1 MTKEDVFSLIIYI
14 GMLGIALA
22 VGFLVVM
29 PAFNNGFLFDDS
41 GARIGFLLGAI
52 IVAILFNAILL
63 EGGHL
68 IGSKLGGYTILSFNL
83 LGFCYYKEKMDD
95 GSYKA
100 KFKFPKSFDGLTG
113 ETQIYPNKEK
123 ANPMFYVFA
132 PLVLFLLEIVA
143 MYISI
148 IMIPD
153 TVNGIANDLNW
164 IKYGLII
171 FATIGCMFIL
181 YNYFPTRLDSLT
193 DGYKLTLLTKKINV
207 EAYNEYLT
215 ILGLGLVEDETK
227 EIKIFDE
234 LTDFT
239 ADVNML
245 SVYQAMIFDKYDYA
259 NARLRVRQS
268 LFVANVNRRSCRSR
282 AMWQMIL
289 NGKLSKYTVLEA
301 KIEKAF
307 IYFLTENNEE
317 MLKKYFNETFNS
329 EERKYIKKVN
339 CLQTLRL
346 YLLFE
351 GLIEQSKSE
360 IEYCK
365 NKFKKLKDNEN
376 LALANIEEKLYLKA
390 LKRIETK
397 NNN

>member
-95 GSYKA
+95 GSYKT

-164 IKYGLII
+164 VKYGLII

-227 EIKIFDE
+227 EIKTFDE

-259 NARLRVRQS
+259 NTL
-268 LFVANVNRRSCRSR
+268 LE
-282 AMWQMIL
+282 QMIL
-289 NGKLSKYTVLEA
+289 NGKLSKFTVLEA

-329 EERKYIKKVN
+329 EERKYIKRVN

-376 LALANIEEKLYLKA
+376 LALAKIEEKLYLKA

>member
-227 EIKIFDE
+227 EIKTFDE

-259 NARLRVRQS
+259 NTL
-268 LFVANVNRRSCRSR
+268 LE
-282 AMWQMIL
+282 QMIL

-307 IYFLTENNEE
+307 IYFLRENNEE
-317 MLKKYFNETFNS
+317 MLKKYFNETFNI

-376 LALANIEEKLYLKA
+376 LALAKIEEKLYLKA

>member
-1 MTKEDVFSLIIYI
+1 
-14 GMLGIALA
+14 
-22 VGFLVVM
+22 
-29 PAFNNGFLFDDS
+29 
-41 GARIGFLLGAI
+41 
-52 IVAILFNAILL
+52 
-63 EGGHL
+63 
-68 IGSKLGGYTILSFNL
+68 
-83 LGFCYYKEKMDD
+83 
-95 GSYKA
+95 
-100 KFKFPKSFDGLTG
+100 
-113 ETQIYPNKEK
+113 
-123 ANPMFYVFA
+123 
-132 PLVLFLLEIVA
+132 

-227 EIKIFDE
+227 EIKTFDE

-259 NARLRVRQS
+259 NTL
-268 LFVANVNRRSCRSR
+268 LE
-282 AMWQMIL
+282 QMIL

-317 MLKKYFNETFNS
+317 TLKKYFNETFNS

>member
-227 EIKIFDE
+227 EIKTFDE

-259 NARLRVRQS
+259 NTL
-268 LFVANVNRRSCRSR
+268 LE
-282 AMWQMIL
+282 QMIL

-307 IYFLTENNEE
+307 IYFLRENNEE
-317 MLKKYFNETFNS
+317 MLKKYFNETFNI

>member
-227 EIKIFDE
+227 EIKTFDE

-259 NARLRVRQS
+259 NTL
-268 LFVANVNRRSCRSR
+268 LE
-282 AMWQMIL
+282 QMIL

>member
-1 MTKEDVFSLIIYI
+1 MTKEDVFSLIIYV

-164 IKYGLII
+164 VKYGLII

-227 EIKIFDE
+227 EIKTFDE

-259 NARLRVRQS
+259 NTL
-268 LFVANVNRRSCRSR
+268 LE
-282 AMWQMIL
+282 QMIL

-339 CLQTLRL
+339 SLQTLRL

-365 NKFKKLKDNEN
+365 NKFKKLKDSEN

>member
-193 DGYKLTLLTKKINV
+193 DGYKLTLLTKKINA

-227 EIKIFDE
+227 EIKTFDE

-259 NARLRVRQS
+259 NTL
-268 LFVANVNRRSCRSR
+268 LE
-282 AMWQMIL
+282 QMIL
-289 NGKLSKYTVLEA
+289 NGKLSKYTVLGA

-365 NKFKKLKDNEN
+365 NKFKKLKDSEN

>member
-100 KFKFPKSFDGLTG
+100 KFKFLKSFDGLTG

-153 TVNGIANDLNW
+153 TVNGVANDLNW
-164 IKYGLII
+164 VKYGLII

-227 EIKIFDE
+227 EIKTFDE

-259 NARLRVRQS
+259 NTL
-268 LFVANVNRRSCRSR
+268 LE
-282 AMWQMIL
+282 QMIL

-365 NKFKKLKDNEN
+365 NKFKKLKDSEN

>member
-227 EIKIFDE
+227 EIKTFDE

-259 NARLRVRQS
+259 NTL
-268 LFVANVNRRSCRSR
+268 LE
-282 AMWQMIL
+282 QMIL
-289 NGKLSKYTVLEA
+289 NGKLSKYTVFEA

>member
-164 IKYGLII
+164 VKYGLII
-171 FATIGCMFIL
+171 FATMGCMFIL

-227 EIKIFDE
+227 EIKTFDE

-259 NARLRVRQS
+259 NTL
-268 LFVANVNRRSCRSR
+268 LE
-282 AMWQMIL
+282 QMIL

-317 MLKKYFNETFNS
+317 MLKKCFNETFNS
-329 EERKYIKKVN
+329 EEKKYIKKVN

-365 NKFKKLKDNEN
+365 NKFKKLKDSEN

>member
-100 KFKFPKSFDGLTG
+100 KFKFLKSFDGLTG

-153 TVNGIANDLNW
+153 TVNGVANDLNW
-164 IKYGLII
+164 VKYGLII

-227 EIKIFDE
+227 EIKTFDE

-259 NARLRVRQS
+259 NTL
-268 LFVANVNRRSCRSR
+268 LE
-282 AMWQMIL
+282 QMIL

-365 NKFKKLKDNEN
+365 NKFKKLKDNES

>member
-83 LGFCYYKEKMDD
+83 LGFCHYKEKMDD

-259 NARLRVRQS
+259 NTL
-268 LFVANVNRRSCRSR
+268 LE
-282 AMWQMIL
+282 QMIL

>member
-123 ANPMFYVFA
+123 ANPMFYVFV

-227 EIKIFDE
+227 EIKTFDE

-259 NARLRVRQS
+259 NTL
-268 LFVANVNRRSCRSR
+268 LE
-282 AMWQMIL
+282 QMIL
-289 NGKLSKYTVLEA
+289 NGKLSKYTVLGA

-365 NKFKKLKDNEN
+365 NKFKKLKDSEN

>member
-1 MTKEDVFSLIIYI
+1 MTKEDVFSLIIYT

-132 PLVLFLLEIVA
+132 PLVLFLLEIVT

-164 IKYGLII
+164 VKYGLII

-227 EIKIFDE
+227 EIKTFDE

-259 NARLRVRQS
+259 NTL
-268 LFVANVNRRSCRSR
+268 LE
-282 AMWQMIL
+282 QMIL

-339 CLQTLRL
+339 SLQTLRL

-365 NKFKKLKDNEN
+365 NKFKKLKDSEN

>member
-14 GMLGIALA
+14 GMLGIALT

-29 PAFNNGFLFDDS
+29 PAFNNGSLFDDS

-95 GSYKA
+95 GSYKG

-123 ANPMFYVFA
+123 ANPMFCVFT

-227 EIKIFDE
+227 EIKTFDE

-259 NARLRVRQS
+259 NTL
-268 LFVANVNRRSCRSR
+268 LE
-282 AMWQMIL
+282 QMIL

-365 NKFKKLKDNEN
+365 NKYKKLKDNEN